1 MGEEHKKTQSIFC
14 VKQEKAISLTSIYN
28 ILHKLTSLID
38 SNNKDYKIDLNDQ
51 TYNQVF
57 DGIKT
62 IIVMKEG
69 SILLQKIICRLDFQS
84 LFNIYK
90 IIEPIYISLLQNPY
104 SSYFCQVFYCLLSIE
119 SREILVNKILLNLE
133 TLIKNPISFK
143 AIICLFELP
152 MTNISQLN
160 VVRNFS
166 NRSAN
171 FLISH
176 TKYLKILESLV
187 SAFNQ
192 KNLEYILKL
201 ISLNFLKFIK
211 VKQGIYL
218 IKKFIKKLKNHQN
231 QQLFIEILIANFD
244 FLPKSLLFTY
254 IKIILNHF
262 ISLND
267 NFTKF
272 DKEVNFNK
280 RLINLDKHSEFDKVN
295 IIYDENSNLVIDK
308 ANQKEEN
315 LQNLYENLNKIT
327 AISYENQALYTLYKY
342 FINLLKSGYCY
353 KTSNIVID
361 KEREIHRDF
370 LINLFSLFS
379 FNLKFMEIF
388 IKDIVD
394 NIKFNKKDLIHNYLI
409 LLKEKFPFDMI
420 FKYIPQK
427 RYSHIYEFL
436 YMTIRYSN
444 YLYYYEYEL
453 YNDFFQSLSEIRV
466 NYMNEDN
473 YKIEILVKNNIINKN
488 LSNSLPIQTNCLTTI
503 NPYCNMNNYINFNC

>member
-1 MGEEHKKTQSIFC
+1 MEERNTKTESIFC

-38 SNNKDYKIDLNDQ
+38 YNDKDYKIDLNDQ

-57 DGIKT
+57 DGIRT

-69 SILLQKIICRLDFQS
+69 SILLQKIICHLDFQS

-90 IIEPIYISLLQNPY
+90 IIEPIYINLLQNPY

-133 TLIKNPISFK
+133 KLIKNPISFK

-152 MTNISQLN
+152 MTNSSQLN
-160 VVRNFS
+160 AVRNFS
-166 NRSAN
+166 THSVN

-201 ISLNFLKFIK
+201 LSLNFLKFIN

-231 QQLFIEILIANFD
+231 QQLFIEILINNFD
-244 FLPKSLLFTY
+244 LLPKSLLFTF

-272 DKEVNFNK
+272 DKEINFNK
-280 RLINLDKHSEFDKVN
+280 MLINLDKHSEFDKVK

-308 ANQKEEN
+308 VNQKEEN
-315 LQNLYENLNKIT
+315 FQNLYENLNKIT
-327 AISYENQALYTLYKY
+327 AISYENQALYILYRY
-342 FINLLKSGYCY
+342 FINLLKLSNCY
-353 KTSNIVID
+353 KTNSILID
-361 KEREIHRDF
+361 KEREINRDF
-370 LINLFSLFS
+370 LINLYSLFS
-379 FNLKFMEIF
+379 FNLKFMELF
-388 IKDIVD
+388 IKDIID
-394 NIKFNKKDLIHNYLI
+394 NIKLNNIDLIHNYLI
-409 LLKEKFPFDMI
+409 LLKEQFPFDMI

-427 RYSHIYEFL
+427 RYNHIYDFL
-436 YMTIRYSN
+436 FNTIRYSK

-453 YNDFFQSLSEIRV
+453 YNDFFKSLSEIRV
-466 NYMNEDN
+466 NYMMDDN
-473 YKIEILVKNNIINKN
+473 YKIEIIVKNNIVNKT
-488 LSNSLPIQTNCLTTI
+488 LSNVLPNQNQLLTTI
-503 NPYCNMNNYINFNC
+503 RTYCNMNNYINFNC